1 MTTLS
6 RLGSPLHPADW
17 VRGLAGP
24 ILDKELRVASR
35 RRRNFVF
42 RFAYLALLG
51 VFVVIVWIESV
62 GRFGPGAYVAMQ
74 MPLAGQEIVLTI
86 VLFQFV
92 MMQLAAVVML
102 SGAVSEEIYRRT
114 LGVLMT
120 TPITGFQ
127 IVVGKLLG
135 SLLQMALL
143 LAVSLPLLVL
153 VRVFGGVPWEFVVA
167 GLGITLASA
176 LFAASLSLYFSMGSR
191 RAYWVVL
198 ETLVAL
204 SASSSRFPGSR
215 LWRATG
221 PSESS
226 SARSWAGSTPMRPWP
241 WRRSARVLRAR
252 AFRPPTGRSTA
263 WRILAA
269 SALLVAASVIRV
281 RRVALREISG
291 EGRASRR
298 AARSAAAGPIG
309 VAAPV
314 EMVRRVRGSPVAWR
328 ELRTHLMPSRRYAA
342 WGTIL
347 VVGLM
352 AVIYLS
358 AGASIGTGDFQIG
371 SALVLLALGLL
382 ATAVV
387 AATGITSEKEAG
399 SWPILLVT
407 PLGRDHILLGKAVGV
422 ARRSL
427 PVWAL
432 LGLHIVYCIGL
443 GYMYPLVGL
452 LLLVVSLGAAVF
464 LTGSGLFFG
473 AMCRRTTT
481 AVILSLAMALAVWV
495 AAPLVVVLAAEM
507 APVLRWFAPVPNEA
521 ELLARSRVV
530 HPSDGPGGRAGGIPR
545 PVADQPVAPQRM
557 GHVQLAAARR
567 HGRPRRDLTD
577 CHGLGLAACVR
588 GPGDRGAGE
597 RTDAA
602 GDLAAPLAGRVLCAR
617 AGSCFRNGAK
627 AWHPAYG
634 CGSDIWNL
642 RFEISNLR

>member
-1 MTTLS
+1 MAAKVLQFIFGGDLA
-6 RLGSPLHPADW
+6 R
-17 VRGLAGP
+17 RLAGP

-42 RFAYLALLG
+42 RFAYLVLLG
-51 VFVVIVWIESV
+51 VFVAIVWVESV
-62 GRFGPGAYVAMQ
+62 GRFGPGAYAAMQ
-74 MPLAGQEIVLTI
+74 MPQAGQEIVLTI

-167 GLGITLASA
+167 GLCITLATA

-204 SASSSRFPGSR
+204 FVLFFAIPWGVVVEGHWSEREFFGSALGWINPYAAMAVEAERMSSPRPGLPASYWQVNC
-215 LWRATG
+215 LA
-221 PSESS
+221 
-226 SARSWAGSTPMRPWP
+226 
-241 WRRSARVLRAR
+241 L
-252 AFRPPTGRSTA
+252 
-263 WRILAA
+263 LAA
-269 SALLVAASVIRV
+269 SAVLVAASVIRV

-298 AARSAAAGPIG
+298 AARSAAAAPNGAG
-309 VAAPV
+309 VSV
-314 EMVRRVRGSPVAWR
+314 ETIRRVRGSPVAWR

-342 WGTIL
+342 WAALL

-352 AVIYLS
+352 AAGYLS
-358 AGASIGTGDFQIG
+358 AGANIGTGDFQSG
-371 SALVLLALGLL
+371 SALVLVALGLL
-382 ATAVV
+382 TTTVV

-427 PVWAL
+427 PVWML
-432 LGLHIVYCIGL
+432 LAAHVVFCVASGFMH
-443 GYMYPLVGL
+443 PTVGL
-452 LLLVVSLGAAVF
+452 LLAVISFGAAAF

-473 AMCRRTTT
+473 ALCRRTTT
-481 AVILSLAMALAVWV
+481 AVILNLALALAVWV
-495 AAPLVVVLAAEM
+495 AAPAAAVLAGEM
-507 APVLRWFAPVPNEA
+507 VSAVRWFAPVLPDV
-521 ELLARSRVV
+521 ELWGRAVTCAIPTAQVSALTGYHGPLPTGPWPPKEWVTFAWPAPVGTV
-530 HPSDGPGGRAGGIPR
+530 GPGVTALI
-545 PVADQPVAPQRM
+545 VTASALL
-557 GHVQLAAARR
+557 HAY
-567 HGRPRRDLTD
+567 
-577 CHGLGLAACVR
+577 LGLALGALASVR
-588 GPGDRGAGE
+588 MR
-597 RTDAA
+597 
-602 GDLAAPLAGRVLCAR
+602 R
-617 AGSCFRNGAK
+617 A
-627 AWHPAYG
+627 
-634 CGSDIWNL
+634 I
-642 RFEISNLR
+642 